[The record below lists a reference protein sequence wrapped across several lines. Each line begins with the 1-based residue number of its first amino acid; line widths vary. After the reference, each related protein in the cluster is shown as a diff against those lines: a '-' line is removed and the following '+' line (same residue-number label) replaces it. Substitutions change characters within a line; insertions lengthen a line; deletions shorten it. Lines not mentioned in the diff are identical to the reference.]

1 MSDIIAKLKEQI
13 DKHDVIS
20 FDIFDTLLLRPY
32 VQPTDLF
39 IHLEQLNNAT
49 GFAQSRIQAEITAR
63 NKYYSQDE
71 VTYEQIYEQIEDKYK
86 YLKSKELDLERQVL
100 TQNPEIF
107 EVYKY
112 SVKKGKRI
120 ILVSDMYLPKV
131 FVAEILEKNGYVNY
145 EEFYLSSELRRTKS
159 SSELYKDLLSN
170 INVLPKDILHIG
182 DNYQSDIEIP
192 SKLGIT
198 AFYYEKIIIRLF
210 NTNRKT
216 QVFYNRNSD
225 ILGASIIL
233 GVLAI
238 NSLKKEENYWKKL
251 GYNYAG
257 PSIYAYMKWLEGK
270 VIKKNI
276 KDILFVARDGY
287 TLKKVFDIFKNDDI
301 QTHYIYAPRFLYLL
315 INLDFKSLGTLWGC
329 DYVKTINDVL
339 NYYKDKSS
347 SLEIITP
354 EITNLDEGKAF
365 IEKYFSFYQRF
376 AQEEKDKYLKYI
388 DSKSIQTD
396 NIALVDTA
404 SVSLSA
410 QKFLS
415 GILKDKKINGYY
427 WLLAKKIY
435 DNDTE
440 YVFDAF
446 QPEFAFDQS
455 YANMLRKWD
464 FMEFLI
470 TSPEPPICNII
481 DGNPEYKEISP
492 AEKIRI
498 EKYPFVSKGA
508 IEFAIDIE
516 EIFGKIPIFINYQE
530 VISWLNVL
538 FYNPTEEDKIELEQ
552 IKHAS
557 DPSHENYTPIFSEWY
572 SGVWPPRR
580 TIVL

>member
-145 EEFYLSSELRRTKS
+145 EEFYLSSELMRTKS

-238 NSLKKEENYWKKL
+238 NSLKKEENYWRKL
-251 GYNYAG
+251 GYDYAG

-301 QTHYIYAPRFLYLL
+301 QTHYIYAPRFLHLL

-329 DYVKTINDVL
+329 DYIKTINDVL

-498 EKYPFVSKGA
+498 EKYPFVSEGA